1 MILPITHDYSSVR
14 IENPSD
20 ARMCIILHGI
30 FHLYYVRIGLRWL
43 GLARV
48 LQMHENTRD
57 RCAQVTGGKPARRG
71 GRDIPQI

>member
-30 FHLYYVRIGLRWL
+30 FHLYYVQIGLRWL

-48 LQMHENTRD
+48 LQMHKKRSIHY
-57 RCAQVTGGKPARRG
+57 AQVTGGKPARQ
-71 GRDIPQI
+71 GR